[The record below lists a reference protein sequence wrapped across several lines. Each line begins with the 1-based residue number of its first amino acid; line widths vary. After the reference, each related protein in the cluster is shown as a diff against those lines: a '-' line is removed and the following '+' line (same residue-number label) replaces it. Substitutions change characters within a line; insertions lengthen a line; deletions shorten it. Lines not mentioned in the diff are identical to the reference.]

1 MTGEE
6 HPILFVEDNE
16 DDRELTILAL
26 QRDHIANPIEVAR
39 DGEEALAYL
48 EDPSRPLPDLVLLDL
63 KLPKIMGLD
72 VLKRLRENERTRLVP
87 VVVLTGS
94 REESDRYNS
103 YTDGCNAYVQ
113 KPVNFIEFA
122 DAVKQLGLFWMVLNQ
137 PPPHNPPHTENGG

>member
-1 MTGEE
+1 
-6 HPILFVEDNE
+6 
-16 DDRELTILAL
+16 
-26 QRDHIANPIEVAR
+26 
-39 DGEEALAYL
+39 
-48 EDPSRPLPDLVLLDL
+48 VLLDL

-113 KPVNFIEFA
+113 KPVNFKQFT
-122 DAVKQLGLFWMVLNQ
+122 DAVKQLGVFWMVLNQ
-137 PPPHNPPHTENGG
+137 PPPHHPPRTEN